1 MAKLPKPQELTKI
14 DFKPPETSWMDTPVD
29 FRPGTYSYASKP
41 ESLEMIGFPNPRIW
55 SPADEDWKL
64 PANWQEIILDGL
76 RERLEKFGNFIQTE
90 TKKERKQSSA
100 FFFRLTSIEN
110 RTKDQ

>member
-14 DFKPPETSWMDTPVD
+14 DFKPPETSWMDTPVE

-64 PANWQEIILDGL
+64 PENWQTIIAAIRESAAEYVVVEQDES
-76 RERLEKFGNFIQTE
+76 RERTPLEAAEISRNFL
-90 TKKERKQSSA
+90 RKN
-100 FFFRLTSIEN
+100 FCI
-110 RTKDQ
+110 

>member
-76 RERLEKFGNFIQTE
+76 RERLEKLE
-90 TKKERKQSSA
+90 KQM
-100 FFFRLTSIEN
+100 E
-110 RTKDQ
+110 DQ